1 MAVYLQDEFVYSAN
15 RIKMP
20 DDEEEIHGKRID
32 TSRHKSP
39 ESQRITLLYRAPV
52 LFGFVWR
59 GLGVDPKLMF

>member
-52 LFGFVWR
+52 LFGFV
-59 GLGVDPKLMF
+59 